1 MTPAPR
7 SAPGPAPSLAPRSDQ
22 RFGAAVRGRHAAAAI
37 VALAASVALSS
48 VVAGAEAGPAY
59 LAVADWSA
67 GAVSV
72 NTVRLSATTN
82 GDIPKRA
89 DEFIA
94 GNVIVGIAW
103 ADLGTGTALVAT
115 IHPAL
120 GRDSKQLKDG
130 WHVHTV
136 QLAGGATAPNDFCLV
151 AVLTTPTAGIR
162 VQGDRLT
169 IDLAAS
175 KLPLGGD
182 VSVDDLDAAVGFTVH
197 PGDTGC
203 ATGLGVRVRT

>member
-1 MTPAPR
+1 MSPAPR
-7 SAPGPAPSLAPRSDQ
+7 PRSI
-22 RFGAAVRGRHAAAAI
+22 VRGRHAGGAI
-37 VALAASVALSS
+37 LGLAASIALST
-48 VVAGAEAGPAY
+48 VVAGAQAGPAY
-59 LAVADWSA
+59 LAVSDWSA
-67 GAVSV
+67 DQVSM

-89 DEFIA
+89 DDFIA

-103 ADLGTGTALVAT
+103 ADLGTGTAVVAT

-151 AVLTTPTAGIR
+151 EVLTTPTAGIR
-162 VQGDRLT
+162 VQGEQLT

-182 VSVDDLDAAVGFTVH
+182 VSIGDLDAAVGFTVH
-197 PGDTGC
+197 PGDAGC
-203 ATGLGVRVRT
+203 DTGLGVRVRT

>member
-1 MTPAPR
+1 MTH
-7 SAPGPAPSLAPRSDQ
+7 APSTRSP
-22 RFGAAVRGRHAAAAI
+22 VRGRHAGSAV
-37 VALAASVALSS
+37 VALAASLALST
-48 VVAGAEAGPAY
+48 VVAGAQAGPAY
-59 LAVADWSA
+59 LAVNSWSA
-67 GAVSV
+67 DAVSPV
-72 NTVRLSATTN
+72 TVRLSATTN
-82 GDIPKRA
+82 GAIPRQA
-89 DEFIA
+89 DDFIR

-130 WHVHTV
+130 WHLHTA

-151 AVLTTPTAGIR
+151 SVMSTPTAGIR
-162 VQGDRLT
+162 IQGDTMT

-182 VSVDDLDAAVGFTVH
+182 VSIDDLDAAVGFTVH
-197 PGDTGC
+197 GEDAGC
-203 ATGLGVRVRT
+203 ATGLGVRIRT